1 MDFDIAPVESE
12 GKPPVLL
19 SISCHGC
26 GKFASHKTAVMWHN
40 KIYCH
45 KCGDAQHLPGV
56 DK

>member
-26 GKFASHKTAVMWHN
+26 GKFASHKTAVVRHN

-45 KCGDAQHLPGV
+45 GCGNSQP
-56 DK
+56 K